1 MEFLSLNNKEIS
13 LRAEDVNAA
22 FADYPFNVQMSE
34 EALLNYLKRN
44 LFDPDF
50 SFVCVEEQKIV
61 GFALTGRNG
70 SSFYDIATAVLKDYR
85 RKGIATTLMSKTF
98 DKISKEKGQ
107 YILECLSINDKAL
120 SLYQNAGFKI
130 NRSLTVYK
138 IQDDGIRGDHPFL
151 EGLLKDK
158 LALIDDLA
166 DRPSF
171 QNSLPAL
178 KNLKDIKILYD
189 EDNYLVYN
197 DKSGEV
203 IRFHG
208 PCKLEL
214 IKALKNANLKEYTF
228 VNLDDEVYPPKMM
241 EKLGLLKVVSQ
252 YELIKN

>member
-1 MEFLSLNNKEIS
+1 MIRFFPLSVWKI
-13 LRAEDVNAA
+13 
-22 FADYPFNVQMSE
+22 
-34 EALLNYLKRN
+34 K
-44 LFDPDF
+44 
-50 SFVCVEEQKIV
+50 KIV
-61 GFALTGRNG
+61 GFSLTGRNG

-85 RKGIATTLMSKTF
+85 QKGIATTLMSKAF
-98 DKISKEKGQ
+98 DKISKEKGR

-120 SLYQNAGFKI
+120 SLYQNAGSKI

-138 IQDDGIRGDHPFL
+138 IQDDGIRSDHSFL

-203 IRFHG
+203 LRFQ
-208 PCKLEL
+208 
-214 IKALKNANLKEYTF
+214 
-228 VNLDDEVYPPKMM
+228 
-241 EKLGLLKVVSQ
+241 LLVS
-252 YELIKN
+252 